1 MPTQAMD
8 SIRIRLVYD
17 GIGPAI
23 WDGDGR
29 PDAFGIQDK
38 EGTLHPGVP
47 GVPGAKGTV
56 VFELTLQVKSTDAD
70 APVFAGTFVH
80 GPPAG
85 RFLYLGW
92 RNAQGAFAQR
102 LKLPLASITWAD
114 VRQALDKQEPLVGT
128 LVDHHPKATTTGAN
142 IGGTRAMAW
151 ALR

>member
-17 GIGPAI
+17 GVGPAI
-23 WDGDGR
+23 WNGDGR

-38 EGTLHPGVP
+38 EGALHP
-47 GVPGAKGTV
+47 GVPGAKGMV
-56 VFELTLQVKSTDAD
+56 VFELTLQVKSTDSD

-102 LKLPLASITWAD
+102 LKLPLASITRAD
-114 VRQALDKQEPLVGT
+114 VREALDRRAPLVGT
-128 LVDHHPKATTTGAN
+128 LVDHHPKATRTGAN
-142 IGGTRAMAW
+142 IGGTRAMSW